1 MEPPAAKLPR
11 TDSSNSPTL
20 YAACLDQLGQFGNQV
35 FQYAFALLYAEQWG
49 LALRTPRWVGSC
61 AFVGAAEPARSQP
74 PLPPPAERLILA
86 DRVVLSHAGWKAW
99 VESREPLASLVREAG
114 GAPLSGRTLRR
125 TCPQVNAAAVAPRE
139 AVCAGTG
146 LEHVERCLAAGGTLE
161 LWGFFQFETSH
172 FACAPPPPPPQ
183 PARPLATPR
192 THAAA

>member
-1 MEPPAAKLPR
+1 MPR
-11 TDSSNSPTL
+11 
-20 YAACLDQLGQFGNQV
+20 QQM
-35 FQYAFALLYAEQWG
+35 
-49 LALRTPRWVGSC
+49 LALPLLLLAVDYKGDTGFLRNVLQHFPRANERTPDMEQQQSQLLAHRQDCVNACG
-61 AFVGAAEPARSQP
+61 VLMHLARQG
-74 PLPPPAERLILA
+74 LGKFRTVDQGIN
-86 DRVVLSHAGWKAW
+86 
-99 VESREPLASLVREAG
+99 
-114 GAPLSGRTLRR
+114 TLRR

-192 THAAA
+192 THAGA